1 MLFKASLFQNRS
13 QIKFSPNPKG
23 FFRLKTGYNLGVLRS
38 ALFALLGLAILNGSG
53 LAQRTAPGVHGGGQR
68 GFSGGVRVR
77 RGMSSSGVH
86 RRAGTGS
93 GFFPY
98 YFDSFGSEEPEADAM
113 PGQPQIVM
121 QRTPEPV
128 VPKGQV
134 IEISPAAN
142 SAIAKLLPPTI
153 FVLANGERLESRRFV
168 LTASVLSVSIER
180 QQRSVP
186 LGQLDI
192 NATVAANHER
202 GIDLR
207 IPDDRNEISVGF

>member
-1 MLFKASLFQNRS
+1 
-13 QIKFSPNPKG
+13 
-23 FFRLKTGYNLGVLRS
+23 LKTGYNFGVLRS
-38 ALFALLGLAILNGSG
+38 VLFALLGLAILNGSG
-53 LAQRTAPGVHGGGQR
+53 QAQRSSASVHGGGQR

-77 RGMSSSGVH
+77 RGTASGVVR
-86 RRAGTGS
+86 RRAGIGS

-98 YFDSFGSEEPEADAM
+98 SDSFESEQPEADATQG
-113 PGQPQIVM
+113 PPQLVV

-134 IEISPAAN
+134 IEISPTAN
-142 SAIAKLLPPTI
+142 STSTTAKLLPPTI

-168 LTASVLSVSIER
+168 LTASALSVSIER

-202 GIDLR
+202 GIELR

>member
-1 MLFKASLFQNRS
+1 
-13 QIKFSPNPKG
+13 
-23 FFRLKTGYNLGVLRS
+23 LKPGYNLGVLRS
-38 ALFALLGLAILNGSG
+38 ILVALLGLAVLDGSG
-53 LAQRTAPGVHGGGQR
+53 LAQRSAAAVHGGQR

-77 RGMSSSGVH
+77 RGTSSGVVH
-86 RRAGTGS
+86 RRAGIGS

-98 YFDSFGSEEPEADAM
+98 YDSFESEQPEADAT
-113 PGQPQIVM
+113 PGPPQMVS
-121 QRTPEPV
+121 QRTPEAV

-142 SAIAKLLPPTI
+142 SATAKLLPPTI

-192 NATVAANHER
+192 SATVAANHER
-202 GIDLR
+202 GIELR

>member
-1 MLFKASLFQNRS
+1 
-13 QIKFSPNPKG
+13 
-23 FFRLKTGYNLGVLRS
+23 
-38 ALFALLGLAILNGSG
+38 
-53 LAQRTAPGVHGGGQR
+53 
-68 GFSGGVRVR
+68 
-77 RGMSSSGVH
+77 MSSGGVH
-86 RRAGTGS
+86 RRAGIGA

-98 YFDSFGSEEPEADAM
+98 YDSVESEQPEADAT
-113 PGQPQIVM
+113 PEQPQIVM

-134 IEISPAAN
+134 IEISPTAN
-142 SAIAKLLPPTI
+142 STSTTAKLLPPTI

>member
-1 MLFKASLFQNRS
+1 MS
-13 QIKFSPNPKG
+13 
-23 FFRLKTGYNLGVLRS
+23 
-38 ALFALLGLAILNGSG
+38 
-53 LAQRTAPGVHGGGQR
+53 
-68 GFSGGVRVR
+68 SGGV
-77 RGMSSSGVH
+77 H
-86 RRAGTGS
+86 RSAATGS

-98 YFDSFGSEEPEADAM
+98 YDSFNSEQPEAEAT
-113 PGQPQIVM
+113 PGAPQVVV
-121 QRTPEPV
+121 QRTLEPV
-128 VPKGQV
+128 VPKSQV

-142 SAIAKLLPPTI
+142 SAAARLPPPTI

-168 LTASVLSVSIER
+168 LTASLLSVSIER

-186 LGQLDI
+186 VGQLDI